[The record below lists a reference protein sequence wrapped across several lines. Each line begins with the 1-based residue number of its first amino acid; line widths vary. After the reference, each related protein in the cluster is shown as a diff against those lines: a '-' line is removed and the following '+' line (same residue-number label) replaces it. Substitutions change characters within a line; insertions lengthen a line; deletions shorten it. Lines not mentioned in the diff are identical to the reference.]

1 MGLPGPALGMARYA
15 LACARARTGHLKG
28 ALTEV
33 VQAIAVNPDLGQNA
47 ARDPDLEPVRA
58 LGGWV
63 AQTG

>member
-1 MGLPGPALGMARYA
+1 VARYA

-47 ARDPDLEPVRA
+47 ARDLDLEPVRA
-58 LGGWV
+58 LGSWV